1 LLAQEYAKFM
11 AILVFPDFLGPFKTI
26 VLGARRGSGSKRHG
40 VAGFDGATVD
50 ESGLLFVGEEGRE
63 LIK

>member
-1 LLAQEYAKFM
+1 M

-26 VLGARRGSGSKRHG
+26 LLGARRGSGSKRHG

-50 ESGLLFVGEEGRE
+50 ESGLFFVGEEGRE